1 MMQRILLLFLIS
13 IPQLSWASYV
23 NSCNLDI
30 NILENTSAQ
39 TSCLDMDENICSH
52 KEISILVSGKIINT
66 RPSGRADKGCHQ
78 YIDKK
83 YRQSLS
89 VGDPKLSLKRGDIVI
104 LHETFEEDSR
114 NPMSRYTLF
123 IRIKK

>member
-1 MMQRILLLFLIS
+1 MQRILLLFLTSIS
-13 IPQLSWASYV
+13 QLSWASYV
-23 NSCNLDI
+23 NSCNLNI
-30 NILENTSAQ
+30 NILENASAQ
-39 TSCLDMDENICSH
+39 TSCLEVGENICSH
-52 KEISILVSGKIINT
+52 KEISILVIGKIINA
-66 RPSGRADKGCHQ
+66 RPSGRADKGCNQ

-83 YRQSLS
+83 YRQYLS

-123 IRIKK
+123 VRIKK